1 MSSFNSVW
9 SDLDLEQS
17 VVKDSKSR
25 KGGIIVISR
34 QEQASL
40 KWYLTIHLHSA
51 MLSIF
56 KEFCGVSEIEEN
68 VHRTLKPSMI
78 PKDEEEINKMIN
90 VILDRSG
97 NPFAVKIRETE
108 EQEQK
113 DPLINIAAGVVAS
126 AEATKGLLGARKTKE
141 TCLINY
147 VKERLNSDQLPMSS
161 PNKQLQLKTFATT

>member
-1 MSSFNSVW
+1 
-9 SDLDLEQS
+9 
-17 VVKDSKSR
+17 
-25 KGGIIVISR
+25 
-34 QEQASL
+34 
-40 KWYLTIHLHSA
+40 

-56 KEFCGVSEIEEN
+56 KEFSGVSEIEEN
-68 VHRTLKPSMI
+68 VHRKLKPSMI

-113 DPLINIAAGVVAS
+113 DPLLNIATGIVVS
-126 AEATKGLLGARKTKE
+126 AEATKDLLGARKTGE

-147 VKERLNSDQLPMSS
+147 VKERLNSD
-161 PNKQLQLKTFATT
+161 